1 MSDSLSVARSPEE
14 KRRSSDGRSRFGLI
28 YVGLMAVMLL
38 ASLDQT
44 IVSTALPTVVG
55 ELHGVTDMAWVT
67 TAYILAATVVMPVYG
82 RLGDL
87 LGRKKLYM
95 GGIIVFLAG
104 SAIAGS
110 AQDMAM
116 LIIGRAVQGLGGGGL
131 MITSQAIVADLVPPR
146 QRAKYMA
153 PIGVIFALASV
164 VGPLLGG
171 WFTDSIGWRWCFW
184 VNLPVGLLA
193 LAVCAVA
200 LHLPRKA
207 LKATIDYIGITLMT
221 AAVAC
226 TVLVADWGG
235 TDYAWSDPLI
245 LGLAGAGVGSWIL
258 FIYSQSRVAEPI
270 IPLRLFRSPIFAI
283 ATLIGMIVIGVGM
296 FAVLSYMPTYLQM
309 VYGATAAQS
318 GWLLLPMVVG
328 LMGASLPVGQRMS
341 RTGRYKI
348 YPIAGSLVIAV
359 TSLMLSTLD
368 VDTPLA
374 LLCGYLFLMGVGIGL
389 MSQTL
394 VLAVQNAFPA
404 ADVGTAT
411 AANNFF
417 REIGATV
424 GTAAVGA
431 VFTSR
436 LTDQLSTRLSS
447 SDLNT
452 VGDTDSLTPAL
463 VHALPAHVQDA
474 VVAAYQHALTPVFG
488 YLVPLFLVGVVLA
501 VVLPEKR
508 LAGGDSH
515 RPDGE
520 TPGRAPGDPETKA
533 G

>member
-14 KRRSSDGRSRFGLI
+14 KRHSSDRQVRFGLI
-28 YVGLMAVMLL
+28 YTGLMAVMLL

-44 IVSTALPTVVG
+44 IVSTALPTIVG
-55 ELHGVTDMAWVT
+55 ELHGVTHMAWVT

-87 LGRKKLYM
+87 LGRKNLYI
-95 GGIIVFLAG
+95 GGIIIFLVG

-116 LIIGRAVQGLGGGGL
+116 LITGRAVQGLGGGGL

-153 PIGVIFALASV
+153 PIGVIFGLAAV

-171 WFTDSIGWRWCFW
+171 WFTDSVGWRWCFW
-184 VNLPVGLLA
+184 INLPVGLVA

-200 LHLPRKA
+200 LNLPRKA
-207 LKATIDYIGITLMT
+207 LKATIDYLGITLMT
-221 AAVAC
+221 AAVVS

-235 TDYAWSDPLI
+235 TDHAWSDPLI
-245 LGLAGAGVGSWIL
+245 LGLAGAGVGFWTL
-258 FIYSQSRVAEPI
+258 FLYSQSRVAEPI
-270 IPLRLFRSPIFAI
+270 IPLRLFRSPIFNI

-296 FAVLSYMPTYLQM
+296 FAVVSYMPTYLQM
-309 VYGATAAQS
+309 VYGVTATES

-341 RTGRYKI
+341 RTGRYRI

-359 TSLMLSTLD
+359 TALMLSTIE

-374 LLCGYLFLMGVGIGL
+374 LLCGYFFLIGVGIGL

-404 ADVGTAT
+404 EDVGTAT
-411 AANNFF
+411 SANNFF

-436 LTDQLSTRLSS
+436 LTDQLGTRLSS
-447 SDLNT
+447 GGLKT
-452 VGDTDSLTPAL
+452 VGDMDSLTPEL
-463 VHALPAHVQDA
+463 VAALPTRVQDA
-474 VVAAYQHALTPVFG
+474 VVAAYQHALTPVFA
-488 YLVPLFLVGVVLA
+488 YLVPLFLVGAVLA

-508 LAGGDSH
+508 LAGDDSGG
-515 RPDGE
+515 PDGE
-520 TPGRAPGDPETKA
+520 TPGRAPGGPETKA
-533 G
+533 S

>member
-14 KRRSSDGRSRFGLI
+14 KRHSFDGRSRFGLI
-28 YVGLMAVMLL
+28 YAGLMAVMLL

-55 ELHGVTDMAWVT
+55 ELHGVTHMAWVT

-87 LGRKKLYM
+87 LGRRNLYL
-95 GGIIVFLAG
+95 GGIILFLAG

-116 LIIGRAVQGLGGGGL
+116 LIIGRAIQGLGGGGL

-153 PIGVIFALASV
+153 PIGVIFGLSSV

-171 WFTDSIGWRWCFW
+171 WFTDGIGWRWCFW
-184 VNLPVGLLA
+184 INLPVGLLA
-193 LAVCAVA
+193 LAVCAMA

-207 LKATIDYIGITLMT
+207 LKATIDYVGITLMT
-221 AAVAC
+221 AAVTC

-235 TDYAWSDPLI
+235 TDYSWSDPLV
-245 LGLAGAGVGSWIL
+245 LGLAGAGAGSWAL
-258 FIYSQSRVAEPI
+258 FFYSQSWVTEPI
-270 IPLRLFRSPIFAI
+270 IPLRLFRSPIFDI
-283 ATLIGMIVIGVGM
+283 ATIIGMIVIGVGM
-296 FAVLSYMPTYLQM
+296 FAVVSYMPTYLQM
-309 VYGATAAQS
+309 VYGVTAAQS

-328 LMGASLPVGQRMS
+328 LMGASLPVGLRMS
-341 RTGRYKI
+341 RTGRYRI

-359 TSLMLSTLD
+359 TALMLSTLQ
-368 VDTPLA
+368 VATPLA
-374 LLCGYLFLMGVGIGL
+374 LICGYLFLMGVGIGL

-411 AANNFF
+411 SANNFF

-424 GTAAVGA
+424 GNAAVGA
-431 VFTSR
+431 IFTSR
-436 LTDQLSTRLSS
+436 LTDQLGTRLSS
-447 SDLNT
+447 TGRTT
-452 VGDTDSLTPAL
+452 VGDTESLTPAI
-463 VHALPAHVQDA
+463 VHALPTRVQDA
-474 VVAAYQHALTPVFG
+474 VVEAYQHALAPVFA
-488 YLVPLFLVGVVLA
+488 YLVPLFLVGAVLA

-508 LAGGDSH
+508 LAGGDSDGSGGETLG
-515 RPDGE
+515 RTPDG
-520 TPGRAPGDPETKA
+520 PGTKA
-533 G
+533 S

>member
-14 KRRSSDGRSRFGLI
+14 KRHSSDRQGRFGLI
-28 YVGLMAVMLL
+28 YTGLMAVMLL

-44 IVSTALPTVVG
+44 IVSTALPTIVG
-55 ELHGVTDMAWVT
+55 ELHGVTHMAWVT

-87 LGRKKLYM
+87 LGRKNLYI
-95 GGIIVFLAG
+95 GGIIIFLVG

-110 AQDMAM
+110 AQDMAT

-153 PIGVIFALASV
+153 PIGVIFGLAAV

-171 WFTDSIGWRWCFW
+171 WFTDSVGWRWCFW
-184 VNLPVGLLA
+184 INLPVGLVA

-200 LHLPRKA
+200 LNLPRKA
-207 LKATIDYIGITLMT
+207 LKATIDYLGITLMT
-221 AAVAC
+221 AAVVS

-245 LGLAGAGVGSWIL
+245 LGLAGAGVGFWTL
-258 FIYSQSRVAEPI
+258 FLYSQSRVAEPI
-270 IPLRLFRSPIFAI
+270 IPLRLFRSPIFNI
-283 ATLIGMIVIGVGM
+283 ATLVGMIVIGVGM
-296 FAVLSYMPTYLQM
+296 FAVVSYMPTYLQM
-309 VYGATAAQS
+309 VYGVTATES

-341 RTGRYKI
+341 RTGRYRI

-359 TSLMLSTLD
+359 TALMLSTIE

-374 LLCGYLFLMGVGIGL
+374 LLCGYFFLTGVGIGL

-404 ADVGTAT
+404 EDVGTAT
-411 AANNFF
+411 SANNFF

-436 LTDQLSTRLSS
+436 LTDQLGTRLSS
-447 SDLNT
+447 GGLKT
-452 VGDTDSLTPAL
+452 VGDMDSLTPEL
-463 VHALPAHVQDA
+463 VAALPTRVQDA
-474 VVAAYQHALTPVFG
+474 VVAAYQHALTPVFA
-488 YLVPLFLVGVVLA
+488 YLVPLFLVGAVLA

-508 LAGGDSH
+508 LAGDDS
-515 RPDGE
+515 RGPDGE
-520 TPGRAPGDPETKA
+520 TPGRAPGGPETKA
-533 G
+533 S